1 MWLRCFSAT
10 SSFLGVINM
19 QKDHPLSNDETAK
32 RKSLYDNIQIPM
44 RTLDRVIIVL
54 TICLVLAIVFGIVSG
69 H

>member
-1 MWLRCFSAT
+1 
-10 SSFLGVINM
+10 M
-19 QKDHPLSNDETAK
+19 QKDNPLSKDETAK

-44 RTLDRVIIVL
+44 QMLDRVIIVL

>member
-1 MWLRCFSAT
+1 
-10 SSFLGVINM
+10 M
-19 QKDHPLSNDETAK
+19 QKEHPLSNDETAK